1 MKGTATAYRQP
12 VATVS
17 CPSGKRMTGGGGG
30 CKSLTD
36 MGWTL
41 LVSSYP
47 SSENEWRVQC
57 NTPVNQNV
65 LAEAY
70 AVCH

>member
-1 MKGTATAYRQP
+1 M
-12 VATVS
+12 ATVS
-17 CPSGKRMTGGGGG
+17 CSAGKRMTGGGGG
-30 CKSLTD
+30 CKSLTE
-36 MGWTL
+36 MGWTFL
-41 LVSSYP
+41 ASSNP

-57 NTPVNQNV
+57 NTPLNQNV